1 MDTLPDRSVTHVG
14 KVYCH
19 LCREVQQLV
28 LLVPLSPISVLLLLS
43 TSKIYGLGGND
54 IIQGRPGN
62 CKVFTGIGNNVLMSG
77 AASTAQLYGGS
88 GG

>member
-1 MDTLPDRSVTHVG
+1 MS
-14 KVYCH
+14 
-19 LCREVQQLV
+19 
-28 LLVPLSPISVLLLLS
+28 PLSPLSVLLLLS

-62 CKVFTGIGNNVLMSG
+62 CKVFTGFGNNVLMSS

-88 GG
+88 GGYFRAELPIVDIAKDKI